1 MIILKKK
8 YAVLLLLFA
17 ALSAFIT
24 SLIGIWHSGVEL
36 EIFYL
41 PEGCSSSDLGSINT
55 VQDLINKPMISCNVI
70 AWSFLGLSMTN
81 WNTILSLAET
91 SIFLYLAYFI
101 KYLHHEKI
109 KQL

>member
-1 MIILKKK
+1 MKKK
-8 YAVLLLLFA
+8 YSVSLLLFA

-91 SIFLYLAYFI
+91 SIFLYLAYLI
-101 KYLHHEKI
+101 KDLYHEKI